1 MILEPNQ
8 SKTDFQSCG
17 IVKCLLTPENGP
29 EIIHEILYP
38 DGCCNIDENLV
49 EEDGIFETA
58 KGTFLCHNGEP
69 VKIVTE
75 DSVMSAYEDLMGG
88 SPMSSS
94 GWELILT
101 YVFAKCYFKSKQNR
115 DYHCS
120 LTRIF
125 PYYFFELIL
134 I

>member
-38 DGCCNIDENLV
+38 EGCCNIDENLV

-75 DSVMSAYEDLMGG
+75 DSVMSAYENLMGG

-94 GWELILT
+94 G
-101 YVFAKCYFKSKQNR
+101 
-115 DYHCS
+115 
-120 LTRIF
+120 
-125 PYYFFELIL
+125 
-134 I
+134 